1 VIDQSTFPLL
11 DHMTSGLLAIDRQA
25 KIVLWNSQLEQWTD
39 LQRADML
46 GKNLYEVF
54 PELQAEAFKLR
65 IEQVLNGS
73 APVIF
78 SPQLNHHT
86 IPCPL
91 PEGGLRIQKT
101 TVSWLPEHQLA
112 LFYID
117 DQSEQY
123 RLINQHRQSAKDLKQ
138 ELLARQELEKR
149 NAHLLAAIEQAGE
162 AIIITSR
169 AGDIEYVNSAFYQ
182 QTGWSEE
189 EMRAIAVYDGLFS
202 DRSSQFEKRIK
213 DVFAKGHAWQGRQDI
228 IRSDGSVFTASISIA
243 PISNEGKHITHA
255 IIIQED
261 ISSRL
266 EIERKLR
273 DTQKQEAL
281 VTLVGG
287 IAHDF
292 NNILAGMT
300 GQTYLAAREVKDMP
314 KTAERMQKLQ
324 KLAQEAAEIVA
335 QLLTFARQGQVN
347 SKEMPLGSFLKEF
360 CKLAAHDVPES
371 IRLVSNIPQGH
382 YDFRGDANQ
391 LQQALLN
398 IVHNAVEGCRDRND
412 AVIEIGLSNMDKATD
427 GGWFIKHPVLRNEQF
442 MHLYIKDNG
451 SGIAVDALPRIFDP
465 FYSTK
470 QLGSGLGLAMVMGCI
485 RHHHGLIDVQN
496 SPGHGAT
503 FHIFLPLRVQQQP
516 TATLTPATGLQTA
529 KILLVDDDP
538 RVLEPTRELLEAMG
552 HQVTLAEDGQKAWEI
567 FQQHSEDWDILITD
581 MVMPHMNGLES
592 SRLMRTLRP
601 DLPII
606 YATGYDQSLILDD
619 TRKITNSVLLT
630 KPFSP
635 DDLDH
640 LIAEMTGDKSAD
652 VQNKAANRR

>member
-1 VIDQSTFPLL
+1 MIDQSAFPLL

-25 KIVLWNSQLEQWTD
+25 RVVLWNSQLEQWTD
-39 LQRADML
+39 IPRADIL
-46 GKNLYEVF
+46 GKDLFEVF
-54 PELQAEAFKLR
+54 PDLSADAFKLR
-65 IEQVLNGS
+65 IEQVLSGS

-78 SPQLNHHT
+78 SPQLHHHT

-91 PEGGLRIQKT
+91 PEGGMRIQKT

-112 LFYID
+112 LFCID
-117 DQSEQY
+117 EQTEQQ
-123 RLINQHRQSAKDLKQ
+123 RLISQHRQDTRELKQ
-138 ELLARQELEKR
+138 ELLRGQELEKR
-149 NAHLLAAIEQAGE
+149 NAHLLEAIEQAGE
-162 AIIITSR
+162 AIIITNR

-182 QTGWSEE
+182 QTGWNEE
-189 EMRAIAVYDGLFS
+189 ETRAIAVYDGLFS
-202 DRSSQFEKRIK
+202 DRSSHFEKHIN
-213 DVFAKGHAWQGRQDI
+213 DVFAKGQSWQGRQDI
-228 IRSDGSVFTASISIA
+228 IRSDGTTFTASISIA
-243 PISNEGKHITHA
+243 PISNESEHITHA

-261 ISSRL
+261 ISRQL

-347 SKEMPLGSFLKEF
+347 NKEMPLGSFLKEF
-360 CKLAAHDVPES
+360 CKLAAHNIPES
-371 IRLVSNIPQGH
+371 IRLVSNIPHGQ

-398 IVHNAVEGCRDRND
+398 IVHNAVEACGNQHDG
-412 AVIEIGLSNMDKATD
+412 VIEIGLSNIDSETD
-427 GGWFIKHPVLRNEQF
+427 EPWFINHPVLRKGHF

-451 SGIAVDALPRIFDP
+451 AGIAADALPRIFDP

-485 RHHHGLIDVQN
+485 RHHHGLIDVQ
-496 SPGHGAT
+496 STPGQGT
-503 FHIFLPLRVQQQP
+503 TLHIFLPRRAQQ
-516 TATLTPATGLQTA
+516 TAETAKTPAMELQSA
-529 KILLVDDDP
+529 DILLVDDDP
-538 RVLEPTRELLEAMG
+538 RVLEPARELLEAMG
-552 HQVTLAEDGQKAWEI
+552 HRITLAEDGKQAWEI
-567 FQQHSEDWDILITD
+567 FQQRSEDWDILITD

-592 SRLMRTLRP
+592 SQLMRGLRP

-606 YATGYDQSLILDD
+606 YATAYDQSLVLDD

-630 KPFSP
+630 KPFNL

-640 LIAEMTGDKSAD
+640 LIAEMTGAKNAD
-652 VQNKAANRR
+652 VQSKAANRS

>member
-1 VIDQSTFPLL
+1 MIDQATFPLL
-11 DHMTSGLLAIDRQA
+11 DHMTSGLLAIDQQA
-25 KIVLWNSQLEQWTD
+25 RIVLWNSQLEQWTD
-39 LQRADML
+39 IPRSDIL
-46 GKNLYEVF
+46 GKDLYEVF
-54 PELQAEAFKLR
+54 PDLSADAFKLR
-65 IEQVLNGS
+65 IEQVLCGS

-78 SPQLNHHT
+78 SPQLHHHT

-91 PEGGLRIQKT
+91 PDGDLRMQKT

-112 LFYID
+112 LFCID
-117 DQSEQY
+117 EQTEQY
-123 RLINQHRQSAKDLKQ
+123 RLISQHRQSARELKEQ
-138 ELLARQELEKR
+138 LNHSQELEKR

-162 AIIITSR
+162 AIIITNR
-169 AGDIEYVNSAFYQ
+169 AGDIEYVNSAFYE
-182 QTGWSEE
+182 QTGWNEE
-189 EMRAIAVYDGLFS
+189 ETRAIAVYDGLFS
-202 DRSSQFEKRIK
+202 DRSSHFEKLI
-213 DVFAKGHAWQGRQDI
+213 DAVFDQGQTWQGRQDI
-228 IRSDGSVFTASISIA
+228 IRNDGKVFTASISIA
-243 PISNEGKHITHA
+243 PISSESKRITHA

-261 ISSRL
+261 ISSQL

-324 KLAQEAAEIVA
+324 KLTQEAAEIVG

-347 SKEMPLGSFLKEF
+347 SKDIPLGAFLKEF
-360 CKLAAHDVPES
+360 CKLAAHNIPES
-371 IRLVSNIPQGH
+371 IRLISNIPQGH

-398 IVHNAVEGCRDRND
+398 IVHNAVEACSGRND
-412 AVIEIGLSNMDKATD
+412 SVIEIGLSNIDSEAD
-427 GGWFIKHPVLRNEQF
+427 EPWLIKHPVIRKGQF

-451 SGIAVDALPRIFDP
+451 AGIDAEVLPRIFDP

-470 QLGSGLGLAMVMGCI
+470 QLGSGLGLAMVMGCV
-485 RHHHGLIDVQN
+485 RHHHGLIDVQ
-496 SPGHGAT
+496 STPGQGT
-503 FHIFLPLRVQQQP
+503 ILHIFLPLRAQQSSEASQP
-516 TATLTPATGLQTA
+516 PAMGLQSA
-529 KILLVDDDP
+529 DILLVDDDP
-538 RVLEPTRELLEAMG
+538 RVLEPTRELLESIG
-552 HQVTLAEDGQKAWEI
+552 HRVTLAEDGQQAWEL
-567 FQQHSEDWDILITD
+567 FQQRSEEWDILITD

-592 SRLMRTLRP
+592 SQLMRGLRP

-606 YATGYDQSLILDD
+606 YATAYDQSLVLDD

-630 KPFSP
+630 KPLGP
-635 DDLDH
+635 DDLDR
-640 LIAEMTGDKSAD
+640 LISEMTSA
-652 VQNKAANRR
+652 NKADLQVKTSNQS